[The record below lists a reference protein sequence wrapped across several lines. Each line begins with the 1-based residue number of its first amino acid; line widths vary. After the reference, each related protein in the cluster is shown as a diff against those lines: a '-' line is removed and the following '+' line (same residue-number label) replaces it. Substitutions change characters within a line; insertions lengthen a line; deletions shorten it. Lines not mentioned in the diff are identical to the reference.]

1 MIPGKKA
8 PDKSPLD
15 GNEKRLRLILSIMQL
30 PIERLSLVWKFV
42 RVLDVY
48 MQF

>member
-8 PDKSPLD
+8 PNNSPLD
-15 GNEKRLRLILSIMQL
+15 GNEKRFRQILSIMQL
-30 PIERLSLVWKFV
+30 PIERRSLVWKSV
-42 RVLDVY
+42 RVLDVN